1 LALKKTNDTIFKSYL
16 NYFWTRMIL
25 LRLALLFSLT
35 GCASVQTERAITT
48 VQYFAPI
55 AVGVI
60 AIQSFGSSK

>member
-1 LALKKTNDTIFKSYL
+1 
-16 NYFWTRMIL
+16 MIL

-48 VQYFAPI
+48 VQYFAPL